1 MNVHRMNRISC
12 LFVLTALSA
21 LICIAATRGD
31 ETKSDPSPFKR
42 LKFRSIGPA
51 AGGRVCRVA
60 GVPGDPLTCY
70 AATAASGLWKSSDGG
85 IHWKPIADDL
95 PTSTFGSLAIAPS
108 DPNVIYA
115 GSGEAN
121 IRGNIEVGNGIYKSS
136 DAGKTWKH
144 VWKQEGQI
152 GTMIVHPTN
161 PDLAFA
167 AVLGHAFGANA
178 ERGVYRTTD
187 GGKNWRRV
195 LFKDADT
202 GAADV
207 CFDPSNPK
215 ILFAGLWQAR
225 RRPWELVSGGP
236 GSGLYVSRDGGD
248 SWTQLIPAPTEKSSD
263 FGKDA
268 PKGKKYAKG
277 LPEGIW
283 GKIGVGVAPSEGRRV
298 YVLIEADKGGLFR
311 SDDGGDTWKLVN
323 DWRAIRQRA
332 FYYTTLTI
340 DPRNPDVVWCPQVPL
355 LKSIDGGKTFD
366 RVKGPHHGDH
376 HDIWIDPKDP
386 RRILNGNDGGVD
398 ISTNGGETWFAPP
411 LPWGQFYHISVD
423 NRLPYH
429 VAGTM
434 QDIGTGSGPSNS
446 LSRAGI
452 APSDWHPV
460 GGGETGFTASDPTN
474 PDIVYAGEYG
484 GYISRYDHRTRQAR
498 NIGVYPFNPSGHDPA
513 NLKYRFQWTA
523 PILISPH
530 DHRVVYHGANVLFKT
545 SDAGKNWT
553 PISPDL
559 TRNDKSKQKWSGGP
573 ITGDNTGVEVYGTIY
588 ALAES
593 PKERGVLWA
602 GSDDGL
608 VHVSR
613 DGGREWSNVTPRP
626 QTESRNES
634 WPEGGTVRCIEASP
648 FDAGAAYVVV
658 DAHKLDDHRP
668 YLFQT
673 KDYGKNW
680 HRLEIRNPK
689 SAKNEDLQYLISA
702 RENGEPKF
710 GILLSDYA
718 ESYLHVVREDP
729 ERRGLLYLGGER
741 GLLISWDDGGTW
753 TPLRLNLPT
762 VAVTDLVVKH
772 NDLVVG
778 TNGRSIWILDDLT
791 PLRQGKLD
799 NKDQD
804 TALFP
809 ASSAVRYRYHTPL
822 GERKPLGGG
831 DNPPPGALLYY
842 FLKTKP
848 KGDITL
854 EIVEAKNKRVTL
866 LTSKKEPEEKPDPGD
881 YAEMRYKKPVL
892 AIEPGLHRL
901 VWDLRYEGA
910 EIIKGAKVD
919 SGEPRMG
926 PLVNPGV
933 YILKLTVEGKTRT
946 TELRVL
952 PDPRTIS
959 PRVWA
964 RTAANLAG
972 SDQALTP
979 EAILRRV
986 EWPAQAAELKEQIE
1000 LTLKIRDDISSLA
1013 RTVEQI
1019 RKVKGQLVARNELL
1033 KDDAPARELVKASRD
1048 LLPRLDALEEKLH
1061 NPKAKVPY
1069 DILAQKGGARLYSQ
1083 LVWLFEMMK
1092 DSDGAPTQGI
1102 REMYEEQSDLLQK
1115 YEEEWKKLVAKE
1127 LAALN
1132 EQAKKLD
1139 VPTLLVPT
1147 FTKSRR

>member
-1 MNVHRMNRISC
+1 MNVHRIKRTAFLFSLISIA
-12 LFVLTALSA
+12 LLTSG
-21 LICIAATRGD
+21 ATTEGD
-31 ETKSDPSPFKR
+31 EPKDDPSPFKR

-70 AATAASGLWKSSDGG
+70 AATAASGLWKSIDGG
-85 IHWKPIADDL
+85 IHWKPIADDQ

-121 IRGNIEVGNGIYKSS
+121 IRGNIEIGNGIYKSS
-136 DAGKTWKH
+136 DAGKSWKH

-152 GTMIVHPTN
+152 GTMLVHPTN
-161 PDLAFA
+161 PDIAFA
-167 AVLGHAFGANA
+167 AVLGHAFGPNP
-178 ERGVYRTTD
+178 ERGVYRTSD
-187 GGKNWRRV
+187 GGKSWQRV

-202 GAADV
+202 GASDI
-207 CFDPSNPK
+207 CFDLSNPK

-248 SWTQLIPAPTEKSSD
+248 VWTQLIPPPPGEEDK
-263 FGKDA
+263 KDA
-268 PKGKKYAKG
+268 PRGKKYAKG

-283 GKIGVGVAPSEGRRV
+283 GKIGVAVAPSDGRRV
-298 YVLIEADKGGLFR
+298 YALIEADKGGLFR
-311 SDDGGDTWKLVN
+311 SEDGGDTWKLVN

-355 LKSIDGGKTFD
+355 LKSIDGGQTFQKI
-366 RVKGPHHGDH
+366 KGPHHGDH

-398 ISTNGGETWFAPP
+398 ISTNGGESWFAPP

-446 LSRAGI
+446 LSKAGI

-460 GGGETGFTASDPTN
+460 GGGETGFTASDPAN
-474 PDIVYAGEYG
+474 PDVVYAGEYG

-498 NIGVYPFNPSGHDPA
+498 SISVYPFNPSGHA
-513 NLKYRFQWTA
+513 AAELKYRFQWTA

-530 DHRVVYHGANVLFKT
+530 DHRVVYHAANVLFKT
-545 SDAGKNWT
+545 SDSGRHWA

-559 TRNDKSKQKWSGGP
+559 TRNDRSKQKWSGGP
-573 ITGDNTGVEVYGTIY
+573 ITGDNTGVEVYDTIY
-588 ALAES
+588 AIAES

-613 DGGREWSNVTPRP
+613 NGGRTWENVTPRARA
-626 QTESRNES
+626 ERGNEER
-634 WPEGGTVRCIEASP
+634 WPERGTVRCIEASP
-648 FDAGAAYVVV
+648 FDAGTAYVVV
-658 DAHKLDDHRP
+658 DAHKLDDRRP

-673 KDYGKNW
+673 KDYGQSWRKIEM
-680 HRLEIRNPK
+680 RVPK
-689 SAKNEDLQYLISA
+689 SEIGKE
-702 RENGEPKF
+702 R
-710 GILLSDYA
+710 SDFT
-718 ESYLHVVREDP
+718 EGYLHVLREDP
-729 ERRGLLYLGGER
+729 QRPGLLYLGGEH
-741 GLLISWDDGGTW
+741 GLLVSWDDGGSW

-762 VAVTDLVVKH
+762 VTITDLVVKN
-772 NDLVVG
+772 NDLVLG
-778 TNGRSIWILDDLT
+778 TNGRSIWSLDDLT
-791 PLRQGKLD
+791 PLRQWKPAITDREMFLFA
-799 NKDQD
+799 
-804 TALFP
+804 TAP
-809 ASSAVRYRYHTPL
+809 AVRYRFHSPL
-822 GERKPLGGG
+822 GDKKPLGAGV
-831 DNPPPGALLYY
+831 NPPQGAILHY
-842 FLKTKP
+842 FLKDKP
-848 KGDITL
+848 KGDIAL
-854 EIVEAKNKRVTL
+854 EILDDKDRRVTL
-866 LTSKKEPEEKPDPGD
+866 LTSKKEPEGKLDPGD
-881 YAEMRYKKPVL
+881 FAEEKYKKTVL
-892 AIEPGLHRL
+892 LTEAGLQRI

-910 EIIKGAKVD
+910 QIIKGAKVD
-919 SGEPRMG
+919 SGNPNEG

-933 YILKLTVEGKTRT
+933 YTLKLTVEHRT
-946 TELRVL
+946 QTTKLQVL

-959 PRVWA
+959 PNVWA
-964 RTAANLAG
+964 RTAAKLVGTGEIPAL
-972 SDQALTP
+972 LTP

-986 EWPAQAAELKEQIE
+986 EWPAQAEELKEQIE
-1000 LTLKIRDDISSLA
+1000 LTLKIRDDIASLA

-1019 RKVKGQLVARNELL
+1019 RRVRGQLVARNELL
-1033 KDDAPARELVKASRD
+1033 KDDTHADSLVKASRD
-1048 LLPRLDALEEKLH
+1048 LLPRLDALEDRLH
-1061 NPKAKVPY
+1061 NPKARIPY
-1069 DILAQKGGARLYSQ
+1069 DILAQKGGAKLYSQ
-1083 LVWLFEMMK
+1083 LVWLFEMTK

-1102 REMYEEQSDLLQK
+1102 RELFDEQSDLLRK
-1115 YEEEWKKLVAKE
+1115 YLDEWRTLTAKE

-1132 EQAKKLD
+1132 KQAKKLD
-1139 VPTLLVPT
+1139 VPILLLPLDGT
-1147 FTKSRR
+1147 RAK

>member
-1 MNVHRMNRISC
+1 MNATRINRISLRA
-12 LFVLTALSA
+12 LFLVTTLLVLPCVPLAH
-21 LICIAATRGD
+21 GD
-31 ETKSDPSPFKR
+31 ANKNDPSPFKR

-70 AATAASGLWKSSDGG
+70 AATAASGLWKSTDGG
-85 IHWKPIADDL
+85 IHWKPIADDQ

-121 IRGNIEVGNGIYKSS
+121 IRGNVEVGNGIYKSI

-152 GTMIVHPTN
+152 GTMIVHPAN
-161 PDLAFA
+161 SDIAFA
-167 AVLGHAFGANA
+167 AVLGHAFGRNP
-178 ERGVYRTTD
+178 ERGVYRTVD
-187 GGKNWRRV
+187 GGKQWQRV

-202 GAADV
+202 GASDV
-207 CFDPSNPK
+207 CFDLSNPK
-215 ILFAGLWQAR
+215 ILFAGLWQTR
-225 RRPWELVSGGP
+225 RQPWELTSGGP

-248 SWTQLIPAPTEKSSD
+248 SWTQLIPPPQGVEDK
-263 FGKDA
+263 KDA

-283 GKIGVGVAPSEGRRV
+283 GKIGVAVAPSDGRRV

-332 FYYTTLTI
+332 FYYTTLTV

-355 LKSIDGGKTFD
+355 LKSIDGGKTFE

-398 ISTNGGETWFAPP
+398 ISINGGESWFAPP

-446 LSRAGI
+446 LSKAGI

-460 GGGETGFTASDPTN
+460 GGGETGFTASDPTDPN
-474 PDIVYAGEYG
+474 IVYAGEYG
-484 GYISRYDHRTRQAR
+484 GYISRYEHRTRQAR
-498 NIGVYPFNPSGHDPA
+498 SISVYPFNPSGHSA
-513 NLKYRFQWTA
+513 ENLKYRFQWTA
-523 PILISPH
+523 PIFISPH
-530 DHRVVYHGANVLFKT
+530 DHRVVYHAANVLFKT
-545 SDAGKNWT
+545 SDAGRHWT

-573 ITGDNTGVEVYGTIY
+573 ITGDNTGVEVYDTIY
-588 ALAES
+588 AIAES

-613 DGGREWSNVTPRP
+613 NGGGSWENVTPRGP
-626 QTESRNES
+626 ANR
-634 WPEGGTVRCIEASP
+634 WPEWGTVRCIEASP
-648 FDAGAAYVVV
+648 FDAGTAYVVV
-658 DAHKLDDHRP
+658 DAHKLDDRRP

-673 KDYGKNW
+673 KDFGQSW
-680 HRLEIRNPK
+680 RRIEISRNPK
-689 SAKNEDLQYLISA
+689 IETDDGDA
-702 RENGEPKF
+702 GF
-710 GILLSDYA
+710 GFRTSDYA
-718 ESYLHVVREDP
+718 QGYLHVVREDP
-729 ERRGLLYLGGER
+729 QRQGLLYLGGER
-741 GLLISWDDGGTW
+741 GLLTSWDDGENW
-753 TPLRLNLPT
+753 SPLRLNLPT
-762 VAVTDLVVKH
+762 VAITDLVVKH
-772 NDLVVG
+772 NDLVLG

-791 PLRQGKLD
+791 PLRQWKPAI
-799 NKDQD
+799 QD
-804 TALFP
+804 RETFLFP
-809 ASSAVRYRYHTPL
+809 TAPAVRYRYHTPL
-822 GERKPLGGG
+822 GEKKPLGAGT
-831 DNPPPGALLYY
+831 NPPPGAIVHY

-854 EIVEAKNKRVTL
+854 EILDDKSRRVTL
-866 LTSKKEPEEKPDPGD
+866 LSSKKEPEEKPDPGD
-881 YAEMRYKKPVL
+881 YTERGYKKTVL
-892 AIEPGLHRL
+892 AADAGLHRL

-910 EIIKGAKVD
+910 ETIKGAKAD
-919 SGEPRMG
+919 TGESKMG

-933 YILKLTVEGKTRT
+933 YTLKLTVAGQTRT
-946 TELRVL
+946 TKLHVL

-959 PRVWA
+959 PGVWA
-964 RTAANLAG
+964 RTASKLAG
-972 SDQALTP
+972 TSETSGLLTP
-979 EAILRRV
+979 EAILSRV
-986 EWPAQAAELKEQIE
+986 EWPAQAVELKDQIE
-1000 LTLKIRDDISSLA
+1000 LTLKIRDDITSLA

-1019 RKVKGQLVARNELL
+1019 RRVRGQIVARNELL
-1033 KDDAPARELVKASRD
+1033 KDDAPARSLVKASRE

-1061 NPKAKVPY
+1061 NPRAKIPY

-1083 LVWLFEMMK
+1083 LVWLFEAMK

-1102 REMYEEQSDLLQK
+1102 REQFEEQSELLRKYQDEWQK
-1115 YEEEWKKLVAKE
+1115 LLSKD

-1139 VPTLLVPT
+1139 VPILLIP
-1147 FTKSRR
+1147 KKD

>member
-1 MNVHRMNRISC
+1 MNGRIMKHQLDYRILLS
-12 LFVLTALSA
+12 LTTLLALT
-21 LICIAATRGD
+21 CPPAARSDEPKGD
-31 ETKSDPSPFKR
+31 PLPFKR

-70 AATAASGLWKSSDGG
+70 AATAASGLWKSTDGG
-85 IHWKPIADDL
+85 IHWKPIADDQ

-108 DPNVIYA
+108 NPNVIYA

-161 PDLAFA
+161 PDIAFA
-167 AVLGHAFGANA
+167 AVLGHAFGPNP
-178 ERGVYRTTD
+178 ERGVYRTMD
-187 GGKNWRRV
+187 GGKTWQRV

-202 GAADV
+202 GASDV
-207 CFDPSNPK
+207 CFDPSNPQ

-225 RRPWELVSGGP
+225 RRPWELISGGP

-248 SWTQLIPAPTEKSSD
+248 TWTQLLPPPSDEKASPSHAENGD
-263 FGKDA
+263 EQEKA
-268 PKGKKYAKG
+268 PKGKKYARG
-277 LPEGIW
+277 LPEGVW
-283 GKIGVGVAPSEGRRV
+283 GKIGVAVAPSDGRRV
-298 YVLIEADKGGLFR
+298 YALIEADKGGLFR
-311 SDDGGDTWKLVN
+311 SDDGGDTWQLVN
-323 DWRAIRQRA
+323 DWRVLRQRA

-355 LKSIDGGKTFD
+355 LKSIDGGKTFQ

-376 HDIWIDPKDP
+376 HDVWIDPKDP
-386 RRILNGNDGGVD
+386 RRLLDGNDGGVD

-411 LPWGQFYHISVD
+411 LPWGQFYHISAD

-446 LSRAGI
+446 LSKAGI

-498 NIGVYPFNPSGHDPA
+498 NISVYPLNAAGHA
-513 NLKYRFQWTA
+513 ASELKYRFQWTA

-530 DHRVVYHGANVLFKT
+530 DHRVVYHAANVLFKT
-545 SDAGKNWT
+545 SDGGRHWT

-573 ITGDNTGVEVYGTIY
+573 ITGDNTGVEVYDTIY

-593 PKERGVLWA
+593 PKERGVLWV

-613 DGGREWSNVTPRP
+613 NGGRTWNNVTANIKGLPA
-626 QTESRNES
+626 
-634 WPEGGTVRCIEASP
+634 WGTVRCIEASP
-648 FDAGAAYVVV
+648 FDAGTAYVVV
-658 DAHKLDDHRP
+658 DAHKLDDRRP

-673 KDYGKNW
+673 KDFGQTWRK
-680 HRLEIRNPK
+680 L
-689 SAKNEDLQYLISA
+689 AV
-702 RENGEPKF
+702 GEPTA
-710 GILLSDYA
+710 SAA
-718 ESYLHVVREDP
+718 ESAAQAAGSETHPTANATASPEGYLHVIREDP
-729 ERRGLLYLGGER
+729 QRQGLLYLGGER
-741 GLLISWDDGGTW
+741 GLFVSWDDGDTW

-762 VAVTDLVVKH
+762 VTITDLVVKH
-772 NDLVVG
+772 NDLVIG

-791 PLRQGKLD
+791 PLRQWKPAL
-799 NKDQD
+799 KDREIF
-804 TALFP
+804 LFP
-809 ASSAVRYRYHTPL
+809 PVPAVRYRYHEAL
-822 GERKPLGGG
+822 GERKPLGAGA
-831 DNPPPGALLYY
+831 NPPEGAILHY
-842 FLKTKP
+842 FLKNKP
-848 KGDITL
+848 KGAITL
-854 EIVEAKNKRVTL
+854 EILDDKGRRVTL
-866 LTSKKEPEEKPDPGD
+866 LTSQKEPEEKPEPGD
-881 YAEMRYKKPVL
+881 FTAEGKYKKTVL
-892 AIEPGLHRL
+892 PTAAGLHRL

-910 EIIKGAKVD
+910 ESIKGAKVD
-919 SGEPRMG
+919 SGRPNEG
-926 PLVNPGV
+926 PLVNPGT
-933 YILKLTVEGKTRT
+933 YTLKLTVEDHTQT
-946 TELRVL
+946 TTLQVL

-959 PRVWA
+959 PGVWA
-964 RTAANLAG
+964 RTAAKLAG
-972 SDQALTP
+972 TGETPALLTS
-979 EAILRRV
+979 EAILRRI
-986 EWPAQAAELKEQIE
+986 EWPAQAEELKEQLE
-1000 LTLKIRDDISSLA
+1000 LTLKIRDAITSLT

-1019 RKVKGQLVARNELL
+1019 RGVKKQLLARNELL
-1033 KDDAPARELVKASRD
+1033 KDQARAQSLVKASRE
-1048 LLPRLDALEEKLH
+1048 LLSRLDALEEKLH
-1061 NPKAKVPY
+1061 NSRAKIPY
-1069 DILAQKGGARLYSQ
+1069 DILAQKGGAKLYSQ
-1083 LVWLFEMMK
+1083 LIWLFETMK
-1092 DSDGAPTQGI
+1092 ASDGAPTQGV
-1102 REMYEEQSDLLQK
+1102 RELFEEQSELLRK
-1115 YEEEWKKLVAKE
+1115 YQQEWQALTAQE

-1139 VPTLLVPT
+1139 VPILLLP
-1147 FTKSRR
+1147 R

>member
-1 MNVHRMNRISC
+1 MNDHRIKRIS
-12 LFVLTALSA
+12 FILSLMILA
-21 LICIAATRGD
+21 VSFPSAATRGN
-31 ETKSDPSPFKR
+31 EAKSDPSPFKR

-70 AATAASGLWKSSDGG
+70 AATAASGLWKSTDGG
-85 IHWKPIADDL
+85 IHWKPIADDQ
-95 PTSTFGSLAIAPS
+95 PTSTFGSLAVAPS
-108 DPNVIYA
+108 DANVIYA

-121 IRGNIEVGNGIYKSS
+121 IRGNIEVGNGIYKSI

-144 VWKQEGQI
+144 IWKQEGQI
-152 GTMIVHPTN
+152 GTLIVHPAN
-161 PDLAFA
+161 AGIAFA
-167 AVLGHAFGANA
+167 AVLGHAFGPNP
-178 ERGVYRTTD
+178 ERGVFRTLD
-187 GGKNWRRV
+187 GGKNWQRV

-225 RRPWELVSGGP
+225 RRPWELMSGGP

-248 SWTQLIPAPTEKSSD
+248 SWTQLLPPPADDSPD
-263 FGKDA
+263 LGKKA

-277 LPEGIW
+277 LPPGIW
-283 GKIGVGVAPSEGRRV
+283 GKIGVRVAASDGRRI
-298 YVLIEADKGGLFR
+298 YALIEADKGGLFR
-311 SDDGGDTWKLVN
+311 SDDGGDSWQLVN

-340 DPRNPDVVWCPQVPL
+340 DPRNADIVWCPQVPL
-355 LKSIDGGKTFD
+355 LKSIDGGKTFQ

-446 LSRAGI
+446 LSKSGI
-452 APSDWHPV
+452 VPSDWHPV

-498 NIGVYPFNPSGHDPA
+498 GIGVYPFNPSGHDPA

-530 DHRVVYHGANVLFKT
+530 DHRVLYHAANVLFKT
-545 SDAGKNWT
+545 RDAGRHWT
-553 PISPDL
+553 PISADL

-593 PKERGVLWA
+593 PKQRGVLWA

-613 DGGREWSNVTPRP
+613 DGGKNWDNVTPRSHA
-626 QTESRNES
+626 ERGNEKQ
-634 WPEGGTVRCIEASP
+634 WPEWGTVRCIEASP

-658 DAHKLDDHRP
+658 DAHKLDDRRP
-668 YLFQT
+668 YLFKTADFGQT
-673 KDYGKNW
+673 WRSLVVEGTKIIDRGRGPEKFT
-680 HRLEIRNPK
+680 H
-689 SAKNEDLQYLISA
+689 
-702 RENGEPKF
+702 NG
-710 GILLSDYA
+710 IHA
-718 ESYLHVVREDP
+718 EGYLHVLREDP
-729 ERRGLLYLGGER
+729 RRKGLLYLGGER
-741 GLLISWDDGGTW
+741 GVLISWDDGGNW

-772 NDLVVG
+772 NDLVIG

-791 PLRQGKLD
+791 PLRQWQPAI
-799 NKDQD
+799 QD
-804 TALFP
+804 KEVFLFP
-809 ASSAVRYRYHTPL
+809 PQPAVRYRYHTSL
-822 GERKPLGGG
+822 GERKPLGAGQI
-831 DNPPPGALLYY
+831 PPSGAILHYY
-842 FLKTKP
+842 LKSKP

-854 EIVEAKNKRVTL
+854 EILDDKDKRVTV
-866 LTSKKEPEEKPDPGD
+866 LTSKKEPEDKPDPGD
-881 YAEMRYKKPVL
+881 YSSEKYKKPVL
-892 AIEPGLHRL
+892 PVETGLHRL
-901 VWDLRYEGA
+901 VWDLSYEGA
-910 EIIKGAKVD
+910 EGIKGAKVD
-919 SGEPRMG
+919 SGESKMG
-926 PLVNPGV
+926 PLVNPGA
-933 YILKLTVEGKTRT
+933 YTLKLTVAGQTRT
-946 TELRVL
+946 AKLEVL

-959 PRVWA
+959 PGVWA
-964 RTAANLAG
+964 RTAAKLAG
-972 SDQALTP
+972 SDQPLTP

-986 EWPAQAAELKEQIE
+986 EAPVQAEDLKEQIE
-1000 LTLKIRDDISSLA
+1000 LALKVRDALTSLA
-1013 RTVEQI
+1013 RTVNQI
-1019 RKVKGQLVARNELL
+1019 RMVKGQLTARNDLL
-1033 KDDAPARELVKASRD
+1033 KDDTRAKSLVRASRD
-1048 LLPRLDALEEKLH
+1048 MLARLDALEEKLH
-1061 NPKAKVPY
+1061 NRKAKIAY

-1092 DSDGAPTQGI
+1092 DSDGAPTQGV
-1102 REMYEEQSDLLQK
+1102 REMFEEQSELLRK
-1115 YEEEWKKLVAKE
+1115 YQDEWRALAVKE

-1139 VPTLLVPT
+1139 VPAILVPALT
-1147 FTKSRR
+1147 SSRR